1 MSVVKKYFLS
11 SYLKAKKLFKF
22 LKGSLLV
29 QVCIIVSWLMWWH
42 WVTNLPLRNCEHL
55 LENFRAAL
63 NWRVFWTKYIYRKN
77 SHFKFSM
84 SCFEQENV
92 KLISSLSDFL
102 LLSLSSSILSEPF
115 LCCRKL
121 KLESLCKS
129 GRRTTADFNG
139 V

>member
-1 MSVVKKYFLS
+1 
-11 SYLKAKKLFKF
+11 
-22 LKGSLLV
+22 
-29 QVCIIVSWLMWWH
+29 
-42 WVTNLPLRNCEHL
+42 
-55 LENFRAAL
+55 
-63 NWRVFWTKYIYRKN
+63 
-77 SHFKFSM
+77 M

-139 V
+139 VEMSDKQFLFEKKTKTIWFYKRLDLDIELYRKFKTLYLLC